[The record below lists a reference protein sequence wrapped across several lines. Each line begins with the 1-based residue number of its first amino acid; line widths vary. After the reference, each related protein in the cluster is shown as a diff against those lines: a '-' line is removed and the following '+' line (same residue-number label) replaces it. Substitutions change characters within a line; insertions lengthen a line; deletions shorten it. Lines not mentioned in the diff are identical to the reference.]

1 MGEVEG
7 PPISFFFIQMAVED
21 IPEKRGRPP
30 LRAGTRG
37 NY

>member
-21 IPEKRGRPP
+21 TLEKRERQP
-30 LRAGTRG
+30 LRAGTHG
-37 NY
+37 N